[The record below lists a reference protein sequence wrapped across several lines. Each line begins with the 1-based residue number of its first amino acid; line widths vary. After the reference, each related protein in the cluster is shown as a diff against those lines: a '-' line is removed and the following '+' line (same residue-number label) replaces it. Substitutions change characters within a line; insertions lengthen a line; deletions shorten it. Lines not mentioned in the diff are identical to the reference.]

1 MRAQKSRVRSNFG
14 AAIVCGLL
22 LSSLG
27 CGLLNQ
33 IAKIPQ
39 PTPMSVA
46 GNWQFDLLD
55 SNGNVGAIATGFLQQ
70 SGANVT
76 GALDVGN
83 CGSNASVTGT
93 VGGTSGTNAINL
105 AVNVNGQTLTIV
117 GSGIGTITPGTAIQ
131 GNYTVGAMGCAI
143 SGLTAT
149 ASAQQINTISGAFH
163 GSLHSSN
170 GSTLNISGN
179 VSQGQSTG
187 LVTSDLTGT
196 ATVTGSTCFAA
207 VNLSGTISG
216 TSVELN
222 LASSDGSSTAQ
233 LSTNPQPA
241 AGQLSTAPGSFTITQ
256 LAGNYAVKAG
266 SCSGDSGTLSLSFP

>member
-1 MRAQKSRVRSNFG
+1 MKATKSKVRSIFG
-14 AAIVCGLL
+14 AATVGGLL

-33 IAKIPQ
+33 LDKIAH

-55 SNGNVGAIATGFLQQ
+55 SNGNVGATATGFLQQ

-76 GALDVGN
+76 GALNIGN
-83 CGSNASVTGT
+83 CASNASVTGT
-93 VGGTSGTNAINL
+93 VGGSNGPTTVNL
-105 AVNVNGQTLTIV
+105 AVNVNGQTLTIA

-131 GNYTVGAMGCAI
+131 GNYTVGATGCTI

-149 ASAQQINTISGAFH
+149 VSAQQINSISGAFH
-163 GSLHSSN
+163 GSLKSKN

-187 LVTSDLTGT
+187 LVTSDLTGS
-196 ATVTGSTCFAA
+196 ATVTGSVCFST

-241 AGQLSTAPGSFTITQ
+241 AGQLGGSPGSFTITQ
-256 LAGNYAVKAG
+256 LSGDYVVKAG
-266 SCSGDSGTLSLSFP
+266 SCSGDSGTLTLSFP